1 MQATIDSLWIAIQVL
16 QRQEKDLKILLL
28 VIFITLI
35 SLWIGY
41 VLITLFKKT
50 EL

>member
-1 MQATIDSLWIAIQVL
+1 MQATIDSLWIAVQVL
-16 QRQEKDLKILLL
+16 QKQVRDFKILLL
-28 VIFITLI
+28 AIFITII

-41 VLITLFKKT
+41 VLHTLFKKP